1 MARTRVLIACLLAL
15 ICGPLFLSGQQPPP
29 AAETAAAEIETAPVM
44 IDDMLLFSVRGIA
57 AYPAEERARTI
68 ARRIRE
74 IASDPKITTDS
85 LKTVVKPDCT
95 EIAAGGILITRVFD
109 VDAALE
115 LDNMPRG
122 LLAEVYLQRIREAVE
137 KFRLD
142 RAPDRLLRSGLFAAG
157 ATVGF
162 VVLLL
167 LFLWLFRKLV
177 SLLESKTKARI
188 LKLEAKSR
196 DLLKAGKLGKA
207 LTDLLR
213 AARLILVL
221 LLVYLFLDFVLSLF
235 PWTRLL
241 SRNLGDYILRP
252 LRTMGLAIVEYTP
265 NLIFIALIVVVARF
279 ALKLIRS
286 LFSGIE
292 NKTIEI
298 RGFDHDWAMPTYK
311 IVRVL
316 VVALCA
322 VVIYP
327 YVPGT
332 SSMAFKGLSVFA
344 GLLISLGASSAI
356 SNVIAGYTMTYR
368 RAFRVG
374 DRVKIGDHLGDVTA
388 MRLLV
393 THLKSPKNEEIVV
406 PNSLI
411 LNSQIV
417 NFSSVARDKGLILHT
432 NVTIGYDVPWRQ
444 VNAML
449 LMAAE
454 KTPGVR
460 REPKPFVFQKAL
472 GDFYIDYELN
482 AFTDSPLTMQQTY
495 SDLHKNI
502 LDAFNEYGVQI
513 TSPHYEGDPDDRK
526 IVPKERWH
534 AAPAN
539 PPADPKDGGK
549 E

>member
-1 MARTRVLIACLLAL
+1 MARTRIIIPCLLAL
-15 ICGPLFLSGQQPPP
+15 LCGSLVLSGQQPPP
-29 AAETAAAEIETAPVM
+29 AAETTAAEIETAPVM

-57 AYPAEERARTI
+57 AFPAGERARAIT
-68 ARRIRE
+68 RRIRE
-74 IASDPKITTDS
+74 IASDPKIRTDS

-95 EIAAGGILITRVFD
+95 EIAAGGIIIARVFD
-109 VDAALE
+109 ADAALE
-115 LDNMPRG
+115 LENMPRG

-137 KFRLD
+137 KYRLD
-142 RAPDRLLRSGLFAAG
+142 RAPARLLRSGLVAAG
-157 ATVGF
+157 ATAGF
-162 VVLLL
+162 VGLLL
-167 LFLWLFRKLV
+167 LFLWLFRKLM
-177 SLLESKTKARI
+177 SLIESKTKVRI
-188 LKLEAKSR
+188 QKLEAKSR

-213 AARLILVL
+213 MARLILVF

-241 SRNLGDYILRP
+241 SRNLGDYVLRP
-252 LRTMGLAIVEYTP
+252 LGNMGLAIVDYIP
-265 NLIFIALIVVVARF
+265 NLIVIVLVIVVVRF

-286 LFSGIE
+286 LFLGIE

-298 RGFDHDWAMPTYK
+298 RGFDNDWAMPTYK
-311 IVRVL
+311 IIRVL
-316 VVALCA
+316 AVALCA
-322 VVIYP
+322 VMIYP

-356 SNVIAGYTMTYR
+356 SNIIAGYTMTYR

-374 DRVKIGDHLGDVTA
+374 DRVKIGDHVGDVTA

-432 NVTIGYDVPWRQ
+432 DVTIGYDVPWRQ

-449 LMAAE
+449 LTAAE
-454 KTPGVR
+454 KTPGVL
-460 REPKPFVFQKAL
+460 REPKPFVYQKSL

-482 AFTDSPLTMQQTY
+482 AFTDTPLAMQKTY

-502 LDAFNEYGVQI
+502 LDAFNEHGVQI
-513 TSPHYEGDPDDRK
+513 TSPHYEGDPDDKK
-526 IVPKERWH
+526 IVPQERWY
-534 AAPAN
+534 AAPAK
-539 PPADPKDGGK
+539 PPADPKDGGTN
-549 E
+549 